1 MRWVVGVLLLAAA
14 VLKAAQLLA
23 EPALSLASPALRY
36 LLPLQIAAE
45 ACLGLLALSGVWWRQ
60 LRWLAL
66 VLFSGF
72 ALYSMYLATSGAAT
86 CGCFGNLEV
95 HPWWTFAIDAA
106 VVAGLA
112 ASIAFGTNDAPT
124 AARPRQAFALAMLC
138 GVALGGTVFSVA
150 LGTTRSSS
158 LIADDGLVVLE
169 PEAWI
174 GQRLPIAEFID
185 ADLSQ
190 GTWTV
195 LLHRRDCPDC
205 QEAAPQ
211 YEGLAAS
218 QNVALVEVPPFGHE
232 VINSGPAVHT
242 RLREERD
249 WFVQTPVEIRLD
261 SGVVVGASTDL
272 PAIRR
277 AADL

>member
-1 MRWVVGVLLLAAA
+1 MRWVVGLLLVGAA

-23 EPALSLASPALRY
+23 EPALSAASPALRY
-36 LLPLQIAAE
+36 LVPLQIAAE
-45 ACLGLLALSGVWWRQ
+45 AGLGLLALSGVWWRQ

-66 VLFSGF
+66 VFFSAF
-72 ALYSMYLATSGAAT
+72 ALYSFHLATSGAAT
-86 CGCFGNLEV
+86 CGCFGALNV

-112 ASIAFGTNDAPT
+112 ASIAWGTNAVPIV
-124 AARPRQAFALAMLC
+124 ARPRQAIALAMLC
-138 GVALGGTVFSVA
+138 GVALGGTVFAAA
-150 LGTTRSSS
+150 LRAAGSSS
-158 LIADDGLVVLE
+158 LAAGDGLVVLE

-190 GTWTV
+190 GEWTV
-195 LLHRRDCPDC
+195 LLHRHDCPDC
-205 QEAAPQ
+205 QEATPQ
-211 YEGLAAS
+211 YESLAAGR
-218 QNVALVEVPPFGHE
+218 NVALVEVPPFGQE
-232 VINSGPAVHT
+232 VANSGPAVYT

-249 WFVQTPVEIRLD
+249 WFVQTPVEMRLS

-277 AADL
+277 VVEL